1 MIVIVDYGCGNLGSI
16 RNMLKKTGFDSVISS
31 DEEIISKASKL
42 ILPGVGAFDTGINSL
57 KERGL
62 WDILNKKALIEKIP
76 VLGICLGMQ
85 LMTNGS
91 EEGKEKGLNWFD
103 ADTLR
108 FQPEMNGEKFKI
120 PNIGWNYIQIKKQHI
135 VFDEMFEDPKFYF
148 VHSYFIRCNRGED
161 ILATAEYGVNYTC
174 GFSKDNLIG
183 VQFHPE
189 KSHKFGMR
197 LLSNFAKL

>member
-31 DEEIISKASKL
+31 DIASISSATKL

-62 WDILNKKALIEKIP
+62 WEILNKKAMEDKIP

-91 EEGKEKGLNWFD
+91 EEGKEKGLGWFD
-103 ADTLR
+103 ADTL
-108 FQPEMNGEKFKI
+108 K
-120 PNIGWNYIQIKKQHI
+120 
-135 VFDEMFEDPKFYF
+135 
-148 VHSYFIRCNRGED
+148 
-161 ILATAEYGVNYTC
+161 
-174 GFSKDNLIG
+174 
-183 VQFHPE
+183 
-189 KSHKFGMR
+189 
-197 LLSNFAKL
+197 